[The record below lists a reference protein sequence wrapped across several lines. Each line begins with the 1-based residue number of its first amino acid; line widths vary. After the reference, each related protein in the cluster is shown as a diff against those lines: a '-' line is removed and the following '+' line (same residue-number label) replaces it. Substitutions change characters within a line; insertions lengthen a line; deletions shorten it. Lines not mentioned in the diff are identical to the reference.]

1 MVSDGSQ
8 GTQFSVPSE
17 SAGVVRGGALFHAS
31 KPIHIMIKYL
41 ILVALAIILTSCE
54 GLNVSFQGDKGG
66 YSYSSKGGLVVTP
79 KAIKIIQGTK

>member
-1 MVSDGSQ
+1 MVSAGSQ

-54 GLNVSFQGDKGG
+54 GLNVNFQGDKGG
-66 YSYSSKGGLVVTP
+66 YSYSSEGGLVVTP